1 MTVTAMPKNDPDST
15 AGKAGKGKAPRSKVK
30 TILIA
35 VVVLL
40 ALGGGGYFV
49 MKPSKPGPPQPG
61 IVDRLDPIQINLA
74 GGHYLRLALALQLKV
89 GAPDDLDGS
98 KALDKAIDV
107 FSGQQ
112 MADLNQGQIRDKLKK
127 QLGVDVGRLYDGDVL
142 AVYFTEFVTQ

>member
-1 MTVTAMPKNDPDST
+1 MTVTAMPKNDAD
-15 AGKAGKGKAPRSKVK
+15 AKAGKKPRSKVR

-49 MKPSKPGPPQPG
+49 LKPSKPGPPQPG

-74 GGHYLRLALALQLKV
+74 GGHYLRLGLALQLKA
-89 GAPDDLDGS
+89 GAPEDLDGS
-98 KALDKAIDV
+98 KALDRTIDV

-112 MADLNQGQIRDKLKK
+112 MADLNQGQTRDTLKK
-127 QLGVDVGRLYDGDVL
+127 QLSAQVSKLYEGDIL